1 MIELFT
7 DPVIATAMV
16 VTFALVGAWIIAT
29 WQENRE
35 RESKE

>member
-1 MIELFT
+1 MIELLT

-16 VTFALVGAWIIAT
+16 VTVALVGAWVIAT
-29 WQENRE
+29 RQENRE